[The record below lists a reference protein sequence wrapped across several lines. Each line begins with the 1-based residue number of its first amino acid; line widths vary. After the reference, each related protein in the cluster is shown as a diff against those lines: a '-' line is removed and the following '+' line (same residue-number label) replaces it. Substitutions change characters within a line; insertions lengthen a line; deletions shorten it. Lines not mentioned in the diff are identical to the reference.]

1 MVINFSSQLQP
12 EIQYG
17 GRQTGDQYHSVCI
30 LRIQSQHGLYGKQGQ
45 NNYGLPQISWVLEL
59 HDNVPD
65 TTSGKWK
72 MEIQDGGCQTGYE
85 YICRL

>member
-1 MVINFSSQLQP
+1 MAAAKPVIN
-12 EIQYG
+12 IT
-17 GRQTGDQYHSVCI
+17 RSVFYVSN
-30 LRIQSQHGLYGKQGQ
+30 RSTASTATGKQGQ
-45 NNYGLPQISWVLEL
+45 NNYDLPQISWVLEL